1 MTLKLLVIKKYVVM
15 YISFVKIFFGFQAY
29 NLMIIR
35 KKGQI
40 NMNNLSKI
48 TEVQMQ
54 LIINSNLYK
63 KKIIDESTFSQANEK
78 LLKMLKVLKT
88 A

>member
-1 MTLKLLVIKKYVVM
+1 
-15 YISFVKIFFGFQAY
+15 
-29 NLMIIR
+29 
-35 KKGQI
+35 
-40 NMNNLSKI
+40 MNISKI

-54 LIINSNLYK
+54 LIINNNLYK
-63 KKIIDESTFSQANEK
+63 KNIIDESTFSQANEK